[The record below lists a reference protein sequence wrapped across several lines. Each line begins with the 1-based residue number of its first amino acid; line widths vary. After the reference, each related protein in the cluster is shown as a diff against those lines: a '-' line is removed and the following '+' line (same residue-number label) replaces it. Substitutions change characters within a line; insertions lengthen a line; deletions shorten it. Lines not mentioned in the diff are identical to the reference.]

1 MRLSAR
7 SAINH
12 ASHFARLARRSARW
26 PVFSVT
32 SNRLVSGLVQQ
43 GIAPTFVV
51 DVGANK
57 GQFAVAILELVPG
70 ARVLS
75 FEPLPAQAAAL
86 ARLDQRY
93 GPRLEV
99 RNLALGSERSR
110 LELHVN
116 QHHQSSS
123 LRSLTPRHLSAFPD
137 AQEAGSVVV
146 DVDRLDS
153 QISSTDVRPGSMLKI
168 DVQGFERDVIE
179 GAGEV
184 LQDFDTLL
192 IEASF
197 QTLYEGE
204 WTFTEMV
211 GDLASRGFEFKRPV
225 GFLQDP
231 QNAEYLQIDALFVKA
246 GQSGF
251 A

>member
-1 MRLSAR
+1 M
-7 SAINH
+7 
-12 ASHFARLARRSARW
+12 
-26 PVFSVT
+26 
-32 SNRLVSGLVQQ
+32 
-43 GIAPTFVV
+43 
-51 DVGANK
+51 
-57 GQFAVAILELVPG
+57 
-70 ARVLS
+70 
-75 FEPLPAQAAAL
+75 
-86 ARLDQRY
+86 
-93 GPRLEV
+93 
-99 RNLALGSERSR
+99 
-110 LELHVN
+110 
-116 QHHQSSS
+116 
-123 LRSLTPRHLSAFPD
+123 
-137 AQEAGSVVV
+137 VV